1 MTPSPKQAFDKAKF
15 YYDTYGRELEA
26 ARAESDKFRDSL
38 DDLMNPPTVAA
49 TESECSDLLAIAQS
63 ATQFAQQKDQEAT
76 AANQDAV
83 AAWQLSDS
91 AWAYYWNQCPE

>member
-1 MTPSPKQAFDKAKF
+1 MIRSLKQAFDKAKF
-15 YYDTYGRELEA
+15 YYELCGLELEA
-26 ARAESDKFRDSL
+26 ARAESDKARDKL
-38 DDLMNPPTVAA
+38 DDLLNPPTVAA
-49 TESECSDLLAIAQS
+49 TESTCSELLAIAQS

-76 AANQDAV
+76 AAQQDAV